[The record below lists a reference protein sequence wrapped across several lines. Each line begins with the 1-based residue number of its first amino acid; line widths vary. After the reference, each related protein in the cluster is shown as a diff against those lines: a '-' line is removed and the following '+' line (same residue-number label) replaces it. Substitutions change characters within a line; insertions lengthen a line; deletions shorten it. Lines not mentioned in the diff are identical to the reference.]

1 MSVCLPNSS
10 ASKRHRQP
18 GDEEVAEHNNNNAIE
33 EEVEQEE
40 DKQTELAIMESLK
53 MFEAEKN
60 SMVTIDTFFCTL
72 FEFKCF
78 V

>member
-18 GDEEVAEHNNNNAIE
+18 GDEEVPENNTNVIE
-33 EEVEQEE
+33 EEADDV

-53 MFEAEKN
+53 MYEAAEADKN
-60 SMVTIDTFFCTL
+60 SMVT
-72 FEFKCF
+72 
-78 V
+78 